1 MSTKRRINRAAARPQ
16 APALEHVAAAKQL
29 FSGASGRWATAA
41 LKAAALTG
49 QALTC
54 AALRTADTLRHD
66 EWKFFDDVLVKA
78 AAIRLVGVGDLLAA
92 GLVRPVSNALGKT
105 VFGYEKETDMDPAS
119 TSMDGISR
127 TANDRV
133 EFMPGFLPL
142 PITHK
147 DFFINLRLLAASRE
161 KGESLDTTQAALAGR
176 VVAEQLEKMLFQGG
190 PTFSGMPIYGYMTH
204 PNRVTS
210 VTFDGGKF
218 WNDNTK
224 TGPSFLNDLLDA
236 ITALQANRM
245 YGPYWVYVPGDAG
258 VNLESDYIPTG
269 GTNAT
274 GTIRQRLESVK
285 GVLGIHVADQLPT
298 HNVIVV
304 QATSDVTAWVQG
316 ESLQTVQWDEYGG
329 FELNFKAFAIGA
341 PLIRSDYAGRSGVCH
356 ISS

>member
-1 MSTKRRINRAAARPQ
+1 MATKRTRKMAAAPSL
-16 APALEHVAAAKQL
+16 PNVAAAKQL

-41 LKAAALTG
+41 LKAAALSG
-49 QALTC
+49 KALTC

-78 AAIRLVGVGDLLAA
+78 AAIRLVGVGDLLNA

-105 VFGYEKETDMDPAS
+105 VFGYEKETDMDEAS

-210 VTFDGGKF
+210 VNFDGGKD
-218 WNDNTK
+218 WGDNTK
-224 TGPSFLNDLLDA
+224 TGPSFLNDLLDG

-245 YGPYWVYVPGDAG
+245 YGPYWVYVPANAG
-258 VNLESDYIPTG
+258 VNLENDYIPTG

-274 GTIRQRLESVK
+274 GTIRQRLEAVK
-285 GVLGIHVADQLPT
+285 GVLAINVADQLPAD
-298 HNVIVV
+298 NVIIV
-304 QATSDVTAWVQG
+304 QATQDVTAWVQG
-316 ESLQTVQWDEYGG
+316 ESIQTVQWDEYGG

-356 ISS
+356 LT